1 MSDIFVYKQ
10 FLCLSVCLS
19 SPKTARPRN
28 INDCKNYGPV
38 IAVVLGLVLGYRP
51 SPGRQTTFQ
60 EATTGTDSPLNLFE
74 APLSASFLSS
84 FCAIQLFLGYVQSG
98 FNVGLILCL
107 SSITLFPTVLN

>member
-1 MSDIFVYKQ
+1 M
-10 FLCLSVCLS
+10 
-19 SPKTARPRN
+19 
-28 INDCKNYGPV
+28 
-38 IAVVLGLVLGYRP
+38 VLGLVLGYRP